1 MIKKFLNHPL
11 IGIKIICKNQWKVV
25 SLSLIMFIYCTI
37 NVTNWIRIVEDYA
50 DSSDCIMNKQA
61 AINHINKKDN
71 KCFQCAVIVALNHE
85 KIGKNSKRMTKIKP
99 LINKFNWEGIN
110 FP

>member
-1 MIKKFLNHPL
+1 
-11 IGIKIICKNQWKVV
+11 
-25 SLSLIMFIYCTI
+25 
-37 NVTNWIRIVEDYA
+37 
-50 DSSDCIMNKQA
+50 MNKQA

-71 KCFQCAVIVALNHE
+71 KCFQCAVIVALNHK